1 VVSSS
6 GALWKEHRTF
16 TLNALREFGFGKR
29 SLESKVIEEIEVFVQ
44 EIQSRNG
51 VPFNMQDLLHLCIS
65 NIMCSI
71 NFGQRYD
78 HNDKNFQS
86 LLNKMNQNLSNENMM
101 FVATIFPFVKYI
113 PGDPCRIKKALSNVD
128 VVENHLRQ
136 IIKEHEE
143 TYDENNLR
151 DYIDVYLKKMKS
163 EKGNP
168 NSTFDGNNKTS
179 LLYILQTHSSNR
191 HFYNYFQKPT

>member
-1 VVSSS
+1 VAVSS

-29 SLESKVIEEIEVFVQ
+29 SLESRVIEEIEVFVQ
-44 EIQSRNG
+44 EIQSKNES
-51 VPFNMQDLLHLCIS
+51 PFNVHNLLNVCIS
-65 NIMCSI
+65 NITCSI

-86 LLNKMNQNLSNENMM
+86 LLNKMNQNFSNENVM
-101 FVATIFPFVKYI
+101 FVATVLPFLRYI
-113 PGDPCRIKKALSNVD
+113 PGDPCRLKKAISNNFAL
-128 VVENHLRQ
+128 ENHLRQ
-136 IIKEHEE
+136 IIQEHEE

-151 DYIDVYLKKMKS
+151 DYVDVYLKKMKS

-168 NSTFDGNNKTS
+168 NTTFDGN
-179 LLYILQTHSSNR
+179 
-191 HFYNYFQKPT
+191 